1 MTTNNIGV
9 IGLGRMAM
17 PIAML
22 LLKGGTRVPG
32 YRRSSMADFEAAG
45 GIAKTSAA
53 EVAADCDFVI
63 SCLPSPQALDE
74 VVTGPR
80 GLIHGVRPG
89 QIVLELGTYSFA
101 EKERQRVALAEKGA
115 IFIDGEISGTPGMV
129 AERKSSVFIAG
140 DAEACKIAAEVVKGF
155 SDTCTYF
162 GKFGAAIQVK
172 LIANLLV
179 TLNIAASAEAM
190 ALAMKTGIDPT
201 LLINAVG
208 SGAGSSRQFV
218 IRAPWMA
225 ERKFMPAQ
233 GPLDTLSHYF
243 EPIRSMAAQLNV
255 ATPMLD
261 RAISLYE
268 KALADGHGD
277 QDVACLIDVISALPR
292 SRA

>member
-1 MTTNNIGV
+1 MTFKTIGV

-22 LLKGGTRVPG
+22 LLKGGMRVPG
-32 YRRSSMADFEAAG
+32 YRRSAMAEFEAAG
-45 GIAKTSAA
+45 GIVKASPAD
-53 EVAADCDFVI
+53 VAADCDFVV
-63 SCLPSPQALDE
+63 SCLPSPEALDE

-80 GLIHGVRPG
+80 GLIHSVRPG

-101 EKERQRVALAEKGA
+101 VKERQRVALAAKGA

-129 AERKSSVFIAG
+129 TERKSSVFIAG
-140 DAEACKIAAEVVKGF
+140 EPKACETAAEVVKSF

-190 ALAMKTGIDPT
+190 ALAIKTGIDPN

-225 ERKFMPAQ
+225 ERKFTPAQ
-233 GPLDTLSHYF
+233 GPVATLAHYF
-243 EPIRSMAAQLNV
+243 EPIRSMAAQLGV

-261 RAISLYE
+261 RAIGLYE
-268 KALADGHGD
+268 KAMAEGRGE
-277 QDVACLIDVISALPR
+277 QDVACLVDVIGGLPQ
-292 SRA
+292 SG

>member
-1 MTTNNIGV
+1 MTINNIGV

-17 PIAML
+17 PIAVL
-22 LLKGGTRVPG
+22 LLKGGARVPG
-32 YRRSSMADFEAAG
+32 YRRSSMADFTAAG
-45 GIAKTSAA
+45 GIAKASPA
-53 EVAADCDFVI
+53 EVAADSDFVI
-63 SCLPSPQALDE
+63 SCLPSPQSLDE
-74 VVTGPR
+74 VVSGPH

-89 QIVLELGTYSFA
+89 QIVLELGTYSFDV
-101 EKERQRVALAEKGA
+101 KERQRVALSGKGA

-129 AERKSSVFIAG
+129 AERKSAIYIAG
-140 DAEACKIAAEVVKGF
+140 DAKACATAAEVTKGF
-155 SDTCTYF
+155 SESCTYF
-162 GKFGAAIQVK
+162 GKFGSAIQVK

-190 ALAMKTGIDPT
+190 ALALKTGIDPN

-225 ERKFMPAQ
+225 ERKFFPAP
-233 GPLDTLSHYF
+233 GPVTTLGHYF

-261 RAISLYE
+261 RAIGLYE
-268 KALADGHGD
+268 KAIADGHGD
-277 QDVACLIDVISALPR
+277 QDVACLVDVVGALPR
-292 SRA
+292 K

>member
-1 MTTNNIGV
+1 MAFKTVGV
-9 IGLGRMAM
+9 IGLGRIAM

-22 LLKGGTRVPG
+22 LLKGGLRVPG
-32 YRRSSMADFEAAG
+32 YRRSAMADFEAEG
-45 GIAKTSAA
+45 GIAKASAA
-53 EVAADCDFVI
+53 EVAADCEFVV
-63 SCLPSPQALDE
+63 SCLPSPEALDD

-80 GLIHGVRPG
+80 GLIHSVRPG
-89 QIVLELGTYSFA
+89 QIVLELGTYSFDV
-101 EKERQRVALAEKGA
+101 KERQRVALAAKGA

-140 DAEACKIAAEVVKGF
+140 EPKACETAAEVVKGF

-162 GKFGAAIQVK
+162 GKFGSAIQVK

-190 ALAMKTGIDPT
+190 ALATKTGIDMN

-225 ERKFMPAQ
+225 ERKFSPAQ
-233 GPLDTLSHYF
+233 GPVATLSHYF

-261 RAISLYE
+261 RAIGIYE
-268 KALADGHGD
+268 KAIAEGRGE
-277 QDVACLIDVISALPR
+277 QDVACLVDVIGGLPR
-292 SRA
+292 SG